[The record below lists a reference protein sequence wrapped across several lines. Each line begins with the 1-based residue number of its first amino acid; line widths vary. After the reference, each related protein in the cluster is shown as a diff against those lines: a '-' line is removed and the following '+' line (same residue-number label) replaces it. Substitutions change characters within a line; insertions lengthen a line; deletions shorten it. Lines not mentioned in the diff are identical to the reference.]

1 MPLTDN
7 PRELPAAVLALAS
20 ETPHPSVVNEMRL
33 FGQFV
38 GSWDL
43 DVTWHEGE
51 LIGRTEKG
59 EWHFCYALD
68 GRAVLD
74 VWTVPPRN
82 ARAKGADGYEWGA
95 TLRFY
100 DPTLRAWRST
110 WIGPAHGAAL
120 TFLARAVGNE
130 IVLEGKTEDGWPMRW
145 IFSQITP
152 RSFHW
157 RQMRSLDSE
166 KSWTLFQSMD
176 VRRALAK

>member
-1 MPLTDN
+1 MKCGCS
-7 PRELPAAVLALAS
+7 AS
-20 ETPHPSVVNEMRL
+20 SL
-33 FGQFV
+33 

-110 WIGPAHGAAL
+110 WIGPAHGAVL

-152 RSFHW
+152 RSFHVAA
-157 RQMRSLDSE
+157 D
-166 KSWTLFQSMD
+166 
-176 VRRALAK
+176 ALARQRKKLDIAPVDGCAARACQVISQRTRRIPAG